1 MSAHE
6 SFEAIGYRSPDD
18 GAAGFTRW
26 PGLLSLTL
34 GLLLGPIAALLNQE
48 LMYSVNMWACGHQM
62 PVLVHLVPALCLI
75 VAVGAGL
82 MARRDWRA
90 VGAGVEDEEAAVEA
104 RTRFVALMGMAI
116 SAFSSLVIVAMW
128 AAAFVFGPCMRA

>member
-1 MSAHE
+1 MSARE

-48 LMYSVNMWACGHQM
+48 LMYSVNMWACGHRM

-82 MARRDWRA
+82 TARRAWRA
-90 VGAGVEDEEAAVEA
+90 VGAGVEDEEAAIEA

-128 AAAFVFGPCMRA
+128 VAAFVFGPCMRA